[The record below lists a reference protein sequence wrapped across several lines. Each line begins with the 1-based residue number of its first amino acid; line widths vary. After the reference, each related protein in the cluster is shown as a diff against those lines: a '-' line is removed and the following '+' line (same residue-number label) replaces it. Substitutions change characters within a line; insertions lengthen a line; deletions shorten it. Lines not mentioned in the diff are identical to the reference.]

1 MKVDGTEA
9 INAPRDQVFRLIT
22 DPAVLERAVP
32 GCESLKTTA
41 NGSYDITLK
50 AGVGSIKGSFAGT
63 IRVENVEAP
72 RHLRMLVDVKGKVG
86 FVKGAGDIDLAES
99 EESAES
105 TLVTYSG
112 DVTIFRIF
120 ETSSAVSCWG
130 EEFGQEGWSSS
141 SQLSAARR
149 QALRRDGER
158 PMARRILRS
167 PRTPSD

>member
-1 MKVDGTEA
+1 MKVEGTEA
-9 INAPRDQVFRLIT
+9 INAPRDEVFRVIT

-86 FVKGAGDIDLAES
+86 FVKGAGNIDLAES

-112 DVTIFRIF
+112 DVTIGGVIA
-120 ETSSAVSCWG
+120 SV
-130 EEFGQEGWSSS
+130 GQRMV
-141 SQLSAARR
+141 LSAAKMMTSRFFS
-149 QALRRDGER
+149 AISEEAGTLYLRPE
-158 PMARRILRS
+158 L
-167 PRTPSD
+167 